1 MLSVETERF
10 AMEILH
16 IFSIEMHAPAFAR
29 GMFNSRAYVID
40 FVWRG
45 GYAKSTCKFLFLPRH
60 AFIGMDVRCT
70 TIYLQWNLPQA

>member
-1 MLSVETERF
+1 ML
-10 AMEILH
+10 
-16 IFSIEMHAPAFAR
+16 FSIEMHAPAFAG

-45 GYAKSTCKFLFLPRH
+45 GYAKSVCMFLFLIPLH

-70 TIYLQWNLPQA
+70 TIYQQWNLPQA